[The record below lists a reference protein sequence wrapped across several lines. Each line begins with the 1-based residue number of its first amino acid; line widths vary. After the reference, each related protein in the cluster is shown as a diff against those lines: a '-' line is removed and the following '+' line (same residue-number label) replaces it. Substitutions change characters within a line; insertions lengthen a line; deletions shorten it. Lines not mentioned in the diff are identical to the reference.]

1 MMFATKNGYTI
12 SKIFLLQVFGMRG
25 RKVCGFLFA
34 LAIAL
39 LGSQTLGFDSVQITK
54 TFNPIFNFS
63 PLHRKECIP
72 SRKSW
77 IKRVHMRFV

>member
-1 MMFATKNGYTI
+1 
-12 SKIFLLQVFGMRG
+12 MRG

-39 LGSQTLGFDSVQITK
+39 LGSQTLGFDSVQIAK

-72 SRKSW
+72 SRKTR
-77 IKRVHMRFV
+77 IKRVHMKFEWKQDVRRMVVLLIFLQK